1 MLPRRANAPSPGAH
15 GKSPSVGVFDAA
27 YVCASAPP
35 PSPAS
40 SSSDHSSRG
49 YGERLRISRRDAPCA
64 CARAATCP
72 IRKSQLR
79 QSFVCD
85 VIVEPSA
92 LARWPT
98 MMVVHAS
105 SAAEAA
111 RSSSARVEIRM
122 TRYTSPTLSTGPS
135 WGRFCKFMKAR
146 PAQMIGWQ
154 RTADRSNSSTMA
166 LSSPQHLFL
175 PASTYPFSPPPL
187 RSLITC
193 RRRHWEILQLHE
205 APFWTHSGLV

>member
-1 MLPRRANAPSPGAH
+1 MCATCGMRPMLANAPSSGRH
-15 GKSPSVGVFDAA
+15 GKNASAAGVFDAA
-27 YVCASAPP
+27 YVGDSAPP

-49 YGERLRISRRDAPCA
+49 YGERLRISRRPAPAA

-72 IRKSQLR
+72 MRKSQLR
-79 QSFVCD
+79 QSFVWL

-111 RSSSARVEIRM
+111 RSSSARVESRVADARVTARM
-122 TRYTSPTLSTGPS
+122 AD
-135 WGRFCKFMKAR
+135 AR
-146 PAQMIGWQ
+146 IF
-154 RTADRSNSSTMA
+154 T
-166 LSSPQHLFL
+166 
-175 PASTYPFSPPPL
+175 
-187 RSLITC
+187 
-193 RRRHWEILQLHE
+193 
-205 APFWTHSGLV
+205 